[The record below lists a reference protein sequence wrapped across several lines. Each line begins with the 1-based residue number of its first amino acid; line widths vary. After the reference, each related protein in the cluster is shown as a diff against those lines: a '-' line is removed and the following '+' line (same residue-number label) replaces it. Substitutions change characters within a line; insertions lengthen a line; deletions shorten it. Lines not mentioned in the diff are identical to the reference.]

1 MNRDRIHAAMLAIQ
15 EADAALLKT
24 RPTKL
29 KAPQYFF
36 GRPSDQGDNAAN
48 WRPFAKLIYTATAR
62 KPAPAPA
69 EPLPLDPAV

>member
-36 GRPSDQGDNAAN
+36 GRQADNGDNAAN
-48 WRPFAKLIYTATAR
+48 WRPFAKLIFTATR

-69 EPLPLDPAV
+69 EPLPLEPAV